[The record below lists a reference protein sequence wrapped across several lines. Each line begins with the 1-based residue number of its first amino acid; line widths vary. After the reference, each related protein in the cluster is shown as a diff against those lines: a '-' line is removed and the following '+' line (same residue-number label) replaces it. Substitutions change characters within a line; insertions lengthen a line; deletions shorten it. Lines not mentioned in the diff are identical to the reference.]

1 MLEVLQAILRQALAE
16 LELTTTQS
24 TLELEVVG
32 AEADKVV
39 VDIATV
45 ERVLRLREMEAL
57 ARQVE
62 TYPVVEREV
71 PEARQQETLEVAE
84 VREYLEHRVRQA
96 L

>member
-39 VDIATV
+39 VDIATA